1 MRKAFAAVLA
11 PCLVRLG
18 NEALTA
24 ENDPTHAPTMIVPFP
39 AGGATDTVAA
49 ILVGE
54 YGRFSAKASS
64 SRNTASPRTRL
75 A

>member
-39 AGGATDTVAA
+39 
-49 ILVGE
+49 VGR
-54 YGRFSAKASS
+54 G
-64 SRNTASPRTRL
+64 N
-75 A
+75 